1 MPKAQPQPVGSD
13 PDTLSG
19 QAQGRLKSFVARINK
34 MMDER
39 DELNA
44 DIREIVAEARGEGF
58 DTKIL
63 RKAVRVSRMD
73 KAKRQEEEAL
83 LDLYLSALDLL

>member
-1 MPKAQPQPVGSD
+1 MPKAKPQPVGSD
-13 PDTLSG
+13 TDTLSG

-44 DIREIVAEARGEGF
+44 DIREIIAEAKGEGF
-58 DTKIL
+58 SPPIL

-73 KAKRQEEEAL
+73 KTKRQEEEAL